1 MNSWSCGKNIF
12 AHFCNDDFFMCSEEN
27 GQASAGTASNPDCAH
42 GDSTEWVTLM
52 YYDPDIR
59 PAVIAFSDP
68 DCKDISSV
76 FWGPS
81 ESGATEYYTK
91 SQMWDQHQHSDD
103 ISAVMVPPNLS
114 LTLYSKDG
122 F

>member
-12 AHFCNDDFFMCSEEN
+12 AHFCNDDFFMCTEEN

-42 GDSTEWVTLM
+42 GDSTEWVSM
-52 YYDPDIR
+52 AYYHPDAI

-76 FWGPS
+76 FWGPT